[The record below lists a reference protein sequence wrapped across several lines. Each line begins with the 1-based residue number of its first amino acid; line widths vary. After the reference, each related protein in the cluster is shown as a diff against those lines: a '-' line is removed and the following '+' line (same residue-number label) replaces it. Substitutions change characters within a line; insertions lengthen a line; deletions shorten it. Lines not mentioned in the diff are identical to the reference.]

1 MDIYNVYLGEGY
13 GSLRNPITFRDY
25 EKHPYG
31 SWEKNANKACYQN
44 KNSYSGK
51 WKWRKM
57 STDWAFVLNEK
68 QLARPTL
75 ISWVFIA
82 RI

>member
-31 SWEKNANKACYQN
+31 SWEKNVAKGSYYQQN
-44 KNSYSGK
+44 KTYSNNNAGK
-51 WKWRKM
+51 C
-57 STDWAFVLNEK
+57 
-68 QLARPTL
+68 P
-75 ISWVFIA
+75 
-82 RI
+82 